1 MIPSFSSAALRST
14 CACGLFF
21 AMVVPSIVAADWPE
35 WGGSSRRNMVSGE
48 KGLPE
53 RFEPGRRRRD
63 ALGWDPATTKNV
75 KWIARL
81 GGENYSAASVADG
94 HVVIGTN
101 DEEIN
106 DPRFEY
112 NGGGVLK
119 CFDEQTGELE
129 WQLVAP
135 KLEIERSKVSEDFDA
150 MDLGICS
157 TATIEGGRVYIVS
170 NRCEV
175 LCLDLDGQADG
186 NDGPFVDEAKF
197 SVPSDKSPVALTDK
211 DADII
216 WRYDMIRELPV
227 FPHDAANCSVLIHD
241 DELYVG
247 TANGVYDGK
256 VVLPTAASLIALDKD
271 SGRLLARDDGSISA
285 GVFHGQWSSP
295 TLATLGGRDII
306 VYGGGDGFC
315 YAFEP
320 LADETT
326 GVQTLKQLWKVD
338 CNPPGYRE
346 RGGRKID
353 YWALVRG
360 GPKDL
365 DANGD
370 LYSPSEII
378 GSPVV
383 HQNRIYVTIGQDPL
397 HGHGRGA
404 ITCLEPDGTVVWQ
417 TSEIGRSLSTP
428 AVADGLLYCAEWA
441 GKVHC
446 LDVRTGEQLWSHD
459 TGEEIWSSTFVVD
472 GKVYVGTRKF
482 LTVLAAGPTARHI
495 ADIKLA
501 TPVWSV
507 PTAANGVLYVA
518 SQKNLWA
525 IREEK
530 EMPLTMR
537 EGGQ

>member
-1 MIPSFSSAALRST
+1 MMST
-14 CACGLFF
+14 
-21 AMVVPSIVAADWPE
+21 
-35 WGGSSRRNMVSGE
+35 E

-53 RFEPGRRRRD
+53 RFDPGKRKRNE
-63 ALGWDPATTKNV
+63 LGFDPETSRNV

-81 GGENYSAASVADG
+81 GAENYSAASVSDG

-101 DEEIN
+101 DEELN
-106 DPRFEY
+106 DPRFEAT
-112 NGGGVLK
+112 GGGVLK
-119 CFDEQTGELE
+119 CFDEETGELE
-129 WQLVAP
+129 WQLIAP
-135 KLEIERSKVSEDFDA
+135 KLEIDRSKVSEDFDA
-150 MDLGICS
+150 MDLGICA
-157 TATIEGGRVYIVS
+157 TATIEKGRIYVVT

-197 SVPSDKSPVALTDK
+197 SVPTGSAPVPLTVK

-216 WRYDMIRELPV
+216 WRYDMVRDLPV
-227 FPHDAANCSVLIHD
+227 FPHDASNCSVLIHG

-256 VVLPTAASLIALDKD
+256 IVLPTAASLIALDKKT
-271 SGRLLARDDGSISA
+271 GKLLARDDGSISA

-295 TLATLGGRDII
+295 TVASLNGKDII
-306 VYGGGDGFC
+306 IYGAGDGFC

-320 LADETT
+320 IAKGVD
-326 GVQTLKQLWKVD
+326 GVQTLKQVWKYD

-346 RGGRKID
+346 RGGKKID

-360 GPKDL
+360 GAKDL

-370 LYSPSEII
+370 LYSPNEII

-383 HQNRIYVTIGQDPL
+383 YENRIYVTIGQDPL

-404 ITCLEPDGTVVWQ
+404 ITCLNADGTCAWQ
-417 TSEIGRSLSTP
+417 TTEIGRSLSTP
-428 AVADGLLYCAEWA
+428 SVANGLLYCAEWA

-446 LDVRTGEQLWSHD
+446 LDIKTGEHLWTHD
-459 TGEEIWSSTFVVD
+459 TKEEIWSSTFVAD

-482 LTVLAAGPTARHI
+482 LTVLAAGPSLRHI
-495 ADIKLA
+495 ADIKLV
-501 TPVWSV
+501 TPVWAV
-507 PTAANGVLYVA
+507 PSAANGVLYVA

-525 IREEK
+525 VRDEK
-530 EMPLTMR
+530 ELPALA
-537 EGGQ
+537 GDGK

>member
-1 MIPSFSSAALRST
+1 MKPRFASSVSRWNTTIAFFVCAFPALL
-14 CACGLFF
+14 AG
-21 AMVVPSIVAADWPE
+21 ADWPQ
-35 WGGSSRRNMVSGE
+35 WGGSSRRNMSSAE
-48 KGLPE
+48 KGLPD
-53 RFEPGRRRRD
+53 RFDPGKRRRNE
-63 ALGWDPATTKNV
+63 LGFDPETTRNV

-81 GGENYSAASVADG
+81 GAENYSAASVADG

-101 DEEIN
+101 DEELN
-106 DPRFEY
+106 DPRFEPT
-112 NGGGVLK
+112 GGGVLK
-119 CFDEQTGELE
+119 CFDEETGALE
-129 WQLVAP
+129 WQLISP
-135 KLEIERSKVSEDFDA
+135 KLEIDRSKVSEDFDA
-150 MDLGICS
+150 MDLGICA
-157 TATIEGGRVYIVS
+157 TPTIEDGRVYVVT

-197 SVPSDKSPVALTDK
+197 SVPNESAPVPMTEK
-211 DADII
+211 DADIV
-216 WRYDMIRELPV
+216 WRYDMLRELPV
-227 FPHDAANCSVLIHD
+227 FPHDAANCSVLVHE

-256 VVLPTAASLIALDKD
+256 MVLPTAASLIALDK
-271 SGRLLARDDGSISA
+271 STGTLRARDDGSISA

-295 TLATLGGRDII
+295 TLASLNGRDII
-306 VYGGGDGFC
+306 IYGGGDGVC

-320 LADETT
+320 IVDGVS
-326 GVQTLKQLWKVD
+326 GVQTLKLAWKYD

-346 RGGRKID
+346 RGGKKID

-383 HQNRIYVTIGQDPL
+383 SENRIYVTIGQDPL

-404 ITCLEPDGTVVWQ
+404 ITCLNADGTLAWQ
-417 TSEIGRSLSTP
+417 TTEIGRSLSTP
-428 AVADGLLYCAEWA
+428 SVADGLLYCAEWA
-441 GKVHC
+441 GQVHC
-446 LDVRTGEQLWSHD
+446 LDIKTGEHLWTHD
-459 TGEEIWSSTFVVD
+459 TKEEIWSSTFVAD

-482 LTVLAAGPTARHI
+482 LAVLAAGPSLQHI
-495 ADIKLA
+495 ADVKLV
-501 TPVWSV
+501 TPVWAV
-507 PTAANGVLYVA
+507 PSAANGVLYVS

-525 IREEK
+525 VRKEK
-530 EMPLTMR
+530 ELPEMAG
-537 EGGQ
+537 EGK

>member
-1 MIPSFSSAALRST
+1 MPPCFSAGAVRRATTLAIVFCAVPAAIR
-14 CACGLFF
+14 G
-21 AMVVPSIVAADWPE
+21 ADWPQ
-35 WGGSSRRNMVSGE
+35 WGGSTRRNMVSAE
-48 KGLPE
+48 RRLPA
-53 RFEPGRRRRD
+53 RFDPGKRKRNE
-63 ALGWDPATTKNV
+63 LGFDPETSKNV

-81 GGENYSAASVADG
+81 GAENYSAASIGGGRVL
-94 HVVIGTN
+94 IGTN

-119 CFDEQTGELE
+119 CFSEVNGQLE
-129 WQLVAP
+129 WQLVSP
-135 KLEIERSKVSEDFDA
+135 KLEIDRSKVSEDFDA
-150 MDLGICS
+150 MDLGICA
-157 TATIEGGRVYIVS
+157 TPTIEGDRVYVVT

-175 LCLDLDGQADG
+175 LCLDLDGQKDG
-186 NDGPFVDEAKF
+186 NDGPFKDEATF
-197 SVPSDKSPVALTDK
+197 SVPGDKPPIQLTDK

-227 FPHDAANCSVLIHD
+227 YPHDAANCSVLIHD

-256 VVLPTAASLIALDKD
+256 MVLPTAPSLIALDKET
-271 SGRLLARDDGSISA
+271 GRLVAKDDGKISA

-295 TLATLGGRDII
+295 TLATLDGKDIVI
-306 VYGGGDGFC
+306 YGGGDGFC

-320 LADETT
+320 IRDGVT
-326 GVQTLKQLWKVD
+326 GVQTLKQVWKFD

-346 RGGRKID
+346 RGGKQID

-370 LYSPSEII
+370 LYSPNEII

-383 HQNRIYVTIGQDPL
+383 HENRIYVTIGQDPL

-404 ITCLEPDGTVVWQ
+404 VTCLNTDGTCAWQ
-417 TSEIGRSLSTP
+417 TTEIGRSLSTP
-428 AVADGLLYCAEWA
+428 AIADGRLYIAEWA

-446 LDVRTGEQLWSHD
+446 LDTQSGEHLWTHD
-459 TGEEIWSSTFVVD
+459 TKEEIWSSTFVAD

-482 LTVLAAGPTARHI
+482 LTVLAAKPTLQHL
-495 ADIKLA
+495 ADIKLV
-501 TPVWSV
+501 TPVWAV
-507 PTAANGVLYVA
+507 PSAANGVLYVS

-525 IREEK
+525 VQDEK
-530 EMPLTMR
+530 ELPALAG
-537 EGGQ
+537 EGK